1 MSHTDERDAL
11 VEVETQPVEARTSAF
26 AILGAAAAG
35 AALAYFFD
43 PVRGARRRSM
53 VRDQIVHVRARAD
66 DVVGTTVRDL
76 GNRARG
82 LVAEARERVKRGD
95 ADDPVIEARV
105 RTALGR
111 VVSHPSA
118 IDVRC
123 EFGRVTLS
131 GPVLAAEV
139 DELLSTVRGV
149 RGVEEVEN
157 QLEVHDTRNGVPALQ
172 GGVRRI
178 PRNEFAQ
185 ENWAPATR
193 LVASAAGTAL
203 LVWGA
208 RQRGAA
214 GAALRLAGTVLS
226 VRALTNMPARRLT
239 GIAAGRRAVDVQK
252 AITVQAPVEQVYSFF
267 ILWDNWPRWMS
278 HVREVRVS
286 GNVGDQVQTHWVVDG
301 PAGTTVKW
309 DAVTTAL
316 EPNKRIAWKT
326 VEGSAIEHAGV
337 IRFTPT
343 ADGATTIDIK
353 MSYNPPAG
361 AVGHAVAS
369 ILGRDPKHQMDD
381 DLARLKTTIETGI
394 PPRDASVRREN
405 TAGEELRA

>member
-1 MSHTDERDAL
+1 MPENEAPEEAGTSPL
-11 VEVETQPVEARTSAF
+11 V
-26 AILGAAAAG
+26 ILGAAAAG

-53 VRDQIVHVRARAD
+53 VRDQIVHLRARAD
-66 DVVGTTVRDL
+66 DAVGTTVRDV

-82 LVAEARERVKRGD
+82 LVAGVRERVTRGD
-95 ADDPVIEARV
+95 ADDAVIEARV

-118 IDVRC
+118 IDVHV
-123 EFGRVTLS
+123 EFGNVTLS

-139 DELLSTVRGV
+139 DDLLSAVRGV
-149 RGVEEVEN
+149 RGVEEVED
-157 QLEVHDTRNGVPALQ
+157 QLEVHETRNGVPALQ
-172 GGVRRI
+172 GGVRRT

-193 LVASAAGTAL
+193 LVASLAGTAL
-203 LVWGA
+203 LAWGG
-208 RQRGAA
+208 RQRGPA
-214 GAALRLAGTVLS
+214 GAALRLAGTVLG

-239 GIAAGRRAVDVQK
+239 GIAAGRRAVDIQK
-252 AITVQAPVEQVYSFF
+252 AITVQAPVEQVYAFF

-278 HVREVRVS
+278 HVREVRVT
-286 GNVGDQVQTHWVVDG
+286 GEVAEQVQTHWVVDG

-309 DAVTTAL
+309 DAVTTVL
-316 EPNKRIAWKT
+316 EPNERIAWKT
-326 VEGSAIEHAGV
+326 VEGSAIEHAGI

-361 AVGHAVAS
+361 AVGHAVAA

-394 PPRDASVRREN
+394 PPRDASDRREN
-405 TAGEELRA
+405 TAERELRA